1 MAISFFYVKFF
12 CDLGLFYWIY
22 YITTQDLKKNHKPCS
37 FSIKLISFLEGI
49 ELMIIGVF
57 DLMIYYK
64 TTIYIITIQ
73 IYCHYDLD
81 IIYYRELNTSD
92 SSCEID

>member
-1 MAISFFYVKFF
+1 
-12 CDLGLFYWIY
+12 
-22 YITTQDLKKNHKPCS
+22 
-37 FSIKLISFLEGI
+37 
-49 ELMIIGVF
+49 MIIGVF

-64 TTIYIITIQ
+64 ITIYIITKQ
-73 IYCHYDLD
+73 ICHYDLD

>member
-1 MAISFFYVKFF
+1 
-12 CDLGLFYWIY
+12 
-22 YITTQDLKKNHKPCS
+22 
-37 FSIKLISFLEGI
+37 
-49 ELMIIGVF
+49 MIIGVF

-64 TTIYIITIQ
+64 ITILYTITIQ

>member
-1 MAISFFYVKFF
+1 
-12 CDLGLFYWIY
+12 
-22 YITTQDLKKNHKPCS
+22 
-37 FSIKLISFLEGI
+37 
-49 ELMIIGVF
+49 MIIGVF

-64 TTIYIITIQ
+64 ITILYIITIQ